1 MSSINTS
8 KKGAVS
14 VQTTLDKAIAQHKLA
29 LQAQQANTKVSTLIK
44 ANDSIN
50 AQLTST
56 YNIPSNDLFP
66 SDRASATTMEEQ
78 IAAYNK
84 VIIWEQNIVTDSD
97 WGANYTL
104 ATPAPSST
112 ITNTY
117 NRQIHARV
125 GTSSYSGTLSSPDKA
140 LLNSDITYLL
150 SQTAKIQAK
159 VNSLKAA
166 LTKNNN
172 LINNNTKT
180 LFSGTSAK
188 TVPPAQPQTQE
199 LPPENPP
206 DNFMWNLPPHAW
218 SLPVDPYDIAPDT
231 TNKRLDHFHQ
241 TRRGRIWMYQ
251 PYLGTTTTGTPTTAS
266 SKKGKAAPPPT
277 TNNYGFQFI
286 WNPETF
292 SQDTSTNSNITTSAS
307 DPSAA
312 STGFVTGNSSLTFT
326 LRLDRTNDF
335 ASMKAG
341 TPITSAIAADN
352 INNTLFNKSIGP
364 KQKLATLP
372 TEPEFDSSW
381 LNYYKI
387 GTPSGSDT
395 NIEQKIIDLLT
406 YGTEADLEYLYAS
419 TNGKDA
425 IGIGGKITANI
436 GYLKMA
442 YVRVDLG
449 QQKFVGVLSDVSVN
463 HLAFTR
469 DMIPIRTD
477 VNITIDLRVNTQMVT
492 NSGLVGN

>member
-29 LQAQQANTKVSTLIK
+29 LEAQQANTKLSTLIK

-56 YNIPSNDLFP
+56 YGIPSNDLFP

-104 ATPAPSST
+104 ATPVPSST

-125 GTSSYSGTLSSPDKA
+125 GTSAYSGTLSSPDKA

-150 SQTAKIQAK
+150 NQTSKIQTK
-159 VNSLKAA
+159 VNSLKSA
-166 LTKNNN
+166 LAKNNS
-172 LINNNTKT
+172 LINKNTNT

-188 TVPPAQPQTQE
+188 KVPPAQPQTQE

-218 SLPVDPYDIAPDT
+218 SLPVDPYDIAPDA
-231 TNKRLDHFHQ
+231 TNKRLDNFHQ

-292 SQDTSTNSNITTSAS
+292 SQDTSTNSNITPNAS

-335 ASMKAG
+335 ASMKGDMDIGASIANNKLIELANAG
-341 TPITSAIAADN
+341 SS
-352 INNTLFNKSIGP
+352 K
-364 KQKLATLP
+364 KKLDTLP
-372 TEPEFDSSW
+372 VIKKSYLD
-381 LNYYKI
+381 YYNI

-395 NIEQKIIDLLT
+395 EIEQKVIDLLT

-449 QQKFVGVLSDVSVN
+449 QQKFVGVLSGVN
-463 HLAFTR
+463 VTHLAFTR

-477 VNITIDLRVNTQMVT
+477 VSVTIDLRVNTQMVT